1 MEGVRATPSVGTVN
15 VTLVCAPAM
24 DEYRKENQRLWNE
37 WSDEFQALWTADTDE
52 GELPPAPCPFTP
64 DAPGGN
70 HPDILPSIQGIDF
83 IEIGC
88 GGGQASV
95 GTANEGAD
103 TVVGV
108 DFSAEQLRHARRI
121 CDVYGVEAEFVKG
134 EVTEL
139 PFTDNTFD
147 AAFSGWVFQMVESID
162 GCLREAHR
170 VLREN
175 GVLVFDLPHP
185 FYELFDPKT
194 GELERSYHGAA
205 RRTITIDEEYD
216 SDLIVFDRK
225 VGELHNAAVDAGFT
239 VKRILEPGSDDPDEY
254 DDDPLESTQPELMA
268 QVPRTLRFWAVVN

>member
-1 MEGVRATPSVGTVN
+1 ME
-15 VTLVCAPAM
+15 
-24 DEYRKENQRLWNE
+24 EYRKENQRLWNE
-37 WSDEFQALWTADTDE
+37 WSDDFQALWNADTSE

-64 DAPGGN
+64 DAPGGS
-70 HPDILPSIQGIDF
+70 HPDILPSIEGIDF

-108 DFSAEQLRHARRI
+108 DFSAKQLSHAQKLR
-121 CDVYGVEAEFVKG
+121 DLYGVEAQFVSG
-134 EVTEL
+134 EVTKL

-147 AAFSGWVFQMVESID
+147 AAFSGWVFQMVDPID
-162 GCLREAHR
+162 ECLREAHR

-185 FYELFDPKT
+185 FYELFDPET
-194 GELERSYHGAA
+194 GELERSYHGAT
-205 RRTITIDEEYD
+205 RRTITINEEYD

-225 VGELHNAAVDAGFT
+225 VSELHNTAVDAGFD
-239 VKRILEPGSDDPDEY
+239 VRRILEPGSDDPDEY
-254 DDDPLESTQPELMA
+254 DDDPLDSNQPELMA
-268 QVPRTLRFWAVVN
+268 QVPRTLRFWAVAN